1 MGVATLTGRKKYTNG
16 IISKFYIPG
25 TEPKGWYLG
34 CTKEYSEKKKL
45 STTKKWSEEAY
56 RNKQNKT
63 RNTDEYRNKI
73 KAIGV
78 ASWSNKDK
86 KKERCQKL
94 SEAAQRRWDAAER
107 QKVSIKM
114 KNKWSDETYRKNQTI
129 AIKKGHEDIY
139 LKHPEY
145 KDKIAAGNTK
155 TWSEDKINILLKQ
168 AFSKDKNGTWNTS
181 KPEQKLYEELIAQ
194 YGIDDVEQQY
204 DKDPRYPY
212 RADFYIKSLDLFIE
226 LQGTWH
232 HGKHPFNSEDPKDLE
247 IVEKW
252 KEKAKGNPKSQYN
265 GAITIWT
272 IKDVEKRKCAIKNNL
287 NIKFIY

>member
-45 STTKKWSEEAY
+45 STSKKWSEEAY
-56 RNKQNKT
+56 RAKQNES

-73 KAIGV
+73 KDINIA
-78 ASWSNKDK
+78 AWSNKDK

-94 SEAAQRRWDAAER
+94 SEAAQKRWDEAEK
-107 QKVSIKM
+107 QKASIRM
-114 KNKWSDETYRKNQTI
+114 KNKWSDETYRENQTS

-145 KDKIAAGNTK
+145 KDKIATGNLK
-155 TWSEDKINILLKQ
+155 AWSEDKINILLKQ

-181 KPEQKLYEELIAQ
+181 KPEQKLYEELIEQ
-194 YGIDDVEQQY
+194 YGIDDVKRQY
-204 DKDPRYPY
+204 NEDPRYPY

-226 LQGTWH
+226 LQRTWH

-252 KEKAKGNPKSQYN
+252 KEKAEGNPKSQYN

-272 IKDVEKRKCAIKNNL
+272 IKDVEKRKCAIKNNI